1 MFSKCKELSTPPS
14 QTASRDTQNIYQI
27 RLTLGVW
34 VTKSDQVIF
43 EISPLFLSLR
53 HTVFFTEAT
62 SPSWVG
68 FLNISCLAPLL

>member
-27 RLTLGVW
+27 RLSLGVW

-43 EISPLFLSLR
+43 EISPKILSFSLCDMSSFLQRR
-53 HTVFFTEAT
+53 HPLAVWVF
-62 SPSWVG
+62 
-68 FLNISCLAPLL
+68 